1 MSAFGHGTEIRA
13 NFLQTS
19 MYDDLQQF
27 ALLGTKNEALA
38 CCSRGDNRHDCE
50 VISVFCVVY
59 ASECSPYVSRA
70 ACLVLLAA
78 LIDRRHSSSQSIEN

>member
-1 MSAFGHGTEIRA
+1 
-13 NFLQTS
+13 
-19 MYDDLQQF
+19 MYDDLEQF

-38 CCSRGDNRHDCE
+38 CCSRRDNRHDCE

-70 ACLVLLAA
+70 ACFVLFAE
-78 LIDRRHSSSQSIEN
+78 LIERRHSSPHSRFSILGESQGTVTL

>member
-27 ALLGTKNEALA
+27 ALLGTKNEAPVA
-38 CCSRGDNRHDCE
+38 VDVITDIARG
-50 VISVFCVVY
+50 
-59 ASECSPYVSRA
+59 ASC
-70 ACLVLLAA
+70 
-78 LIDRRHSSSQSIEN
+78 